1 MPCVESAEGDISSSC
16 DTEDEKLC
24 VKKEYQQDATI

>member
-1 MPCVESAEGDISSSC
+1 MYLPYKTLHKEYVYRKYLKHNQ
-16 DTEDEKLC
+16 T